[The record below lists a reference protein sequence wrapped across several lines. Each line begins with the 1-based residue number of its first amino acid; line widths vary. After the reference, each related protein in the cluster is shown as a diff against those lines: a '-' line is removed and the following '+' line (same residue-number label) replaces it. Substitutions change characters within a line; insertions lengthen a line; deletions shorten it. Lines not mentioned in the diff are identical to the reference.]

1 MNGIQVIYLY
11 KCSSLITL
19 PDLSKWNT
27 ENIKNITGML
37 NGCSSLISLPDISKW
52 DLKIGII
59 DSIFNGCSS
68 LISIPE
74 LIYSDISIFNNCF
87 SLLNMPKISE
97 SIQIENIQPNNYIHN
112 PDPTNTELEIDEEID
127 NNYIQNNEEEEEEND
142 YPN

>member
-1 MNGIQVIYLY
+1 
-11 KCSSLITL
+11 
-19 PDLSKWNT
+19 
-27 ENIKNITGML
+27 ML

-97 SIQIENIQPNNYIHN
+97 SIQIENIPPNNYIQNSYLIN
-112 PDPTNTELEIDEEID
+112 PELETYEEIY